1 MIDSERP
8 PEAKPATR
16 DQRLRSLVMAH
27 LDRVARTLRNL
38 GVPESEVDDDVQRV
52 FLVVARRL
60 EDIRPGAERSFLFQ
74 TATHIAAHAR
84 RRIRRRREVSEE
96 ADEDMPADV
105 ESPEDFAERQRARKM
120 LDQVLDKMDDDLRS
134 VFVAYELEEMTMVE
148 IAETLGIPQGTVASR
163 LRRAR
168 ECFQQEVARR
178 RAAQVRRAQ

>member
-27 LDRVARTLRNL
+27 LDRVARTPRHDEEDALH
-38 GVPESEVDDDVQRV
+38 VIV
-52 FLVVARRL
+52 VVARRL